1 MLWLLT
7 VRPRQVRENQRDR
20 RGRNKTDML
29 CLTGE
34 CLTRTSLGLENTYG
48 QVREIDAQLVSRAG
62 FLIEE

>member
-7 VRPRQVRENQRDR
+7 VHPRQVRENERNR
-20 RGRNKTDML
+20 KGRNKTVL
-29 CLTGE
+29 PCLAGE
-34 CLTRTSLGLENTYG
+34 CLTRTRLGLENTYG